1 MGYCNVCQS
10 AGSVNRF
17 GFCEICGTE
26 HKDEAGGLLTKLAAE
41 LDEKLIEGIPASAK
55 GGWR

>member
-1 MGYCNVCQS
+1 MGYCDVCQS

-26 HKDEAGGLLTKLAAE
+26 HETAQKPDSTLEPAEMMELRSTYDALAT
-41 LDEKLIEGIPASAK
+41 S
-55 GGWR
+55 